1 MTCVMYSDQN
11 MSNRFSE
18 IGSEFWID
26 SSPKELLSHRDGVY
40 ALSGRTA
47 IDLIIQDILSNRHV
61 RNVYMPAWCC
71 DSMLTPF
78 ISRDFQIFFYDIS
91 YSGKLEYVIDDTISA
106 DIFYLTNYF
115 GYENTIP
122 LDQIHRIKS
131 TGAIIIYDRTHS
143 FLMSDDVYINFADY
157 SFASIRK
164 WMGVVAGAI
173 VNGIPTHQFREC
185 PYVNCKADAMQDKFR
200 FLNGENIRKEAFL
213 EAFSSYNRLLSNDY
227 SNYGMDDLSYTLY
240 KQEDLKKIRQVR
252 KDNASYLH
260 ENLSEL
266 SFIDR
271 LTEDAVPLF
280 VPVIFD
286 NKTQRDTV
294 REKLIDNQIYCPVHW
309 PKSVLV
315 PQEYAVNDLYE
326 RELSLICDQRYGLK
340 EMQFQVETIKQ
351 SI

>member
-1 MTCVMYSDQN
+1 ML
-11 MSNRFSE
+11 NRFSE

-26 SSPKELLSHRDGVY
+26 TSPKELLSQRDGVY

-71 DSMLTPF
+71 DSMLAPF
-78 ISRDFQIFFYDIS
+78 IRRNFQIHFYDIR
-91 YSGKLEYVIDDTISA
+91 YSGKLEYVIDDTLST

-122 LDQIHRIKS
+122 LDQIRRIKS
-131 TGAIIIYDRTHS
+131 RGAIIIYDHTHS
-143 FLMSDDVYINFADY
+143 FLMSDNVYINFVDY

-164 WMGVVAGAI
+164 WMGIVAGAI
-173 VNGIPTHQFREC
+173 VNGITTHKLIEC
-185 PYVNCKADAMQDKFR
+185 PYVNYKADAMRDKFR
-200 FLNGENIRKEAFL
+200 FLNGENILKEEFL
-213 EAFSSYNRLLSNDY
+213 EAFGSFNRLLSNDY
-227 SNYGMDDLSYTLY
+227 CNYGMDDLSYTIY

-260 ENLSEL
+260 DNLPEL
-266 SFIDR
+266 LFLDR